1 MQILTIIGEYGCTSK
16 AGETE
21 MSKQAAYYVS
31 TAKKYGIACF
41 YWMNLS
47 DAADRSKPAWT
58 MPALKDAILS
68 AYYDN

>member
-1 MQILTIIGEYGCTSK
+1 
-16 AGETE
+16 
-21 MSKQAAYYVS
+21 MSKQAAHYVS